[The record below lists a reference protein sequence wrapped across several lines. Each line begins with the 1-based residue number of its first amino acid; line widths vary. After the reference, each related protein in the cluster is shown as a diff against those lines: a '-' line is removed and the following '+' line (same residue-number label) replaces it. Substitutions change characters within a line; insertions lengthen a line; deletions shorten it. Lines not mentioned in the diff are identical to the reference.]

1 MKILKIKQNT
11 EEWLEFRKGK
21 SGGSEFKDLW
31 IAGLP
36 LKSRIVEFLERD
48 GQELSPA
55 DKRSK
60 VEDLAAMLE
69 PEELAELKLEA
80 DPKRKYYELIASEV
94 ARPLTP
100 NDYIDRLNG
109 QPFSEMA
116 RGHLLENDA
125 LDEFA
130 ERYGNPEDFLID
142 KEPGVWVS
150 DYNPN
155 IYISPDGAVENRNGD
170 ILAAI
175 EVKCLAS
182 WEVVKAYLTNQY
194 PQEYEPQVIKYFVV
208 NEKLEKLYFLLYTDL
223 IPGLELQVWE
233 IKREDVADRIADAK
247 AFEDAIMKRVAA
259 GIEKIK
265 ELGF

>member
-1 MKILKIKQNT
+1 MQVLKIRQNS
-11 EEWLEFRKGK
+11 EEWFEFRKGK

-31 IAGLP
+31 IPGLP
-36 LKSRIVEFLERD
+36 LKAKIIEFLEKD
-48 GQELSPA
+48 GQELPPA
-55 DKRSK
+55 DKRSS
-60 VEDLAAMLE
+60 VADLAAMLE

-80 DPKRKYYELIASEV
+80 DPKRKYYELIDSEV

-100 NDYIDRLNG
+100 NDYADRLNG
-109 QPFSEMA
+109 VPFSEMA

-125 LDEFA
+125 LDLFA
-130 ERYGNPEDFLID
+130 EQRELTID
-142 KEPGVWVS
+142 KEPGVWIR
-150 DYNPN
+150 DDNPN
-155 IYISPDGAVENRNGD
+155 IYVSPDGAVIDEKGE
-170 ILAAI
+170 ILAAV

-182 WEVVKAYLTNQY
+182 WEIIKAYLTGQY

-223 IPGLELQVWE
+223 IPGLTLQVFE

-259 GIEKIK
+259 DIEKIK
-265 ELGF
+265 VLEF